1 MAEESPNPS
10 QRSSPRGESKSP
22 SKTEGPSK
30 STSPDE
36 NGLSGEEY
44 QRYLLDRLKHL
55 EERNSQLRDQKR
67 RLETQYRNSE
77 NDRQRIAR
85 ELKHVKAELEK
96 LKSPPLI
103 VGYIKDSL
111 EDGRVILK
119 SSTGPH
125 FVVHVAEFVDKDAMK
140 PGDRVSLNQQ
150 SLSVVGILP
159 ASLDPSVYGA
169 EVIEAPD
176 ISYEEIG
183 GMGEQVRE
191 IREMIELPMTRPELF
206 ERVGIDPP
214 KGVLLHGPPGTGK
227 TLLAKAVAHHTDA
240 TFIKLA
246 GSELVQKYIGE
257 GARLVREMFEL
268 ARKKAPS
275 ILFIDELDAIGASR
289 YEASTSGD
297 REVQRTLM
305 QLLAEMDGFSARG
318 DVKIIAAT
326 NRPDMLDSAL
336 LRPGRFDRII
346 EIPKPDH
353 DGRREIFNI
362 HTRRMALATNVDLD
376 RIAVLAGEDATGADV
391 KAVCT
396 EAGMFAIR
404 DERDEVTMADFERAI
419 RKLLSGKIEAASSL
433 AKDQAFA

>member
-1 MAEESPNPS
+1 MTEENLPDL
-10 QRSSPRGESKSP
+10 QGE
-22 SKTEGPSK
+22 
-30 STSPDE
+30 D
-36 NGLSGEEY
+36 Y
-44 QRYLLDRLKHL
+44 QAYLLDRVKHL
-55 EERNSQLRDQKR
+55 EERNSQLREQKR
-67 RLETQYRNSE
+67 RLETQYRNAE
-77 NDRQRIAR
+77 NDRQRLSR
-85 ELKHVKAELEK
+85 EIKHLKAEMEK

-103 VGYIKDSL
+103 VGYVKDVL
-111 EDGRVILK
+111 EDGRVVLK

-125 FVVHVAEFVDKDAMK
+125 FVVHVADFIDRTTLK

-150 SLSVVGILP
+150 SLSVVGVLP
-159 ASLDPSVYGA
+159 SSLDPAVYGA
-169 EVIEAPD
+169 EVIDAPG
-176 ISYEEIG
+176 ISYADIG
-183 GMGEQVRE
+183 GMKDQIRE
-191 IREMIELPMTRPELF
+191 IREAVELPMTKPELF
-206 ERVGIDPP
+206 AKVGIDPP

-257 GARLVREMFEL
+257 GARLVRELFQM
-268 ARKKAPS
+268 AREKAPS
-275 ILFIDELDAIGASR
+275 VLFIDELDAIGASR

-305 QLLAEMDGFSARG
+305 QLLSEMDGFSPRG

-346 EIPKPDH
+346 EVPTPDLAS
-353 DGRREIFNI
+353 RKEIFQI
-362 HTRRMALATNVDLD
+362 HLRRMNLDTGIDAARLAIEIGDQ
-376 RIAVLAGEDATGADV
+376 GTGADI

-404 DERDEVTMADFERAI
+404 DDRDYVTMEDFRQAI
-419 RKLLSGKIEAASSL
+419 RKQIGQRIASSEQL
-433 AKDQAFA
+433 SKDQAFA

>member
-1 MAEESPNPS
+1 MTEENLPDL
-10 QRSSPRGESKSP
+10 QGE
-22 SKTEGPSK
+22 
-30 STSPDE
+30 D
-36 NGLSGEEY
+36 Y
-44 QRYLLDRLKHL
+44 QGYLLERVKHL

-67 RLETQYRNSE
+67 RLETQYRNAE
-77 NDRQRIAR
+77 NDRQRLAR
-85 ELKHVKAELEK
+85 EVKHLKAELEK

-103 VGYIKDSL
+103 VGYVKDVL
-111 EDGRVILK
+111 EDGRIILK

-125 FVVHVAEFVDKDAMK
+125 FVVHVADFIDRSTMK

-150 SLSVVGILP
+150 SLSVVGVLP
-159 ASLDPSVYGA
+159 ASLDPAVYGA
-169 EVIEAPD
+169 EVIDAPSVTYGD
-176 ISYEEIG
+176 VG
-183 GMGEQVRE
+183 GMKAQISE
-191 IREMIELPMTRPELF
+191 IREAVELPMLRPELF
-206 ERVGIDPP
+206 AQVGIDPP

-227 TLLAKAVAHHTDA
+227 TLIAKAVAHHTNA

-257 GARLVREMFEL
+257 GARLVRELFQL
-268 ARKKAPS
+268 ARQKSPS

-305 QLLAEMDGFSARG
+305 QLLSEMDGFSPRG

-336 LRPGRFDRII
+336 TRPGRFDRLI
-346 EIPKPDH
+346 EIPKPDLE
-353 DGRREIFNI
+353 GRREIFNI
-362 HTRRMALATNVDLD
+362 HTRRMSLAPDVDMARLALV
-376 RIAVLAGEDATGADV
+376 IGENATGADI

-404 DERDEVTMADFERAI
+404 EERDVVSMGDFLKSIQKMLGQKMGPGAGP
-419 RKLLSGKIEAASSL
+419 S
-433 AKDQAFA
+433 AKDAAFA